1 MSPERWKK
9 LEEICYAAWRLKQSE
24 RRAFLDQACGGDEK
38 LRREAEELLAA
49 DAAAKEDFLQDDA
62 FSLGMQALADEETR
76 RTDMNSAKKRLD
88 GRYEILRELGAGG
101 MGKVYQARDTHVP
114 DRLVVVKVLQE
125 KWLQHEWVVAKFK
138 QEAAVLAKIDD
149 PGVVGILDAGVLPDG
164 QPWLVE
170 QFVEGGDLS
179 QLIKRAGSGM
189 DFREVAEIIKQ
200 IGRALTA
207 AHEAGVIHRDLKPAN
222 IMVRR
227 KTNGELQVKVIDF
240 GIAKVKN
247 SAAGP
252 TPATRF
258 QVGTP
263 LYMPPEQ
270 RNVQELTPASDV
282 YPMGMIA
289 YEMLTGPFD
298 PKEIPDLIK
307 DGVKEK
313 PSARRPGLP
322 EAADQ
327 VIFKALS
334 AEATRRQQSAREFGD
349 DLALA
354 LTPSRRKLDWRL
366 IAAAAVVSFAV
377 IAGLL
382 WWSLSD
388 QALASA
394 EVMVVRPASQPASG
408 AIAAPANPR
417 IYDAEASF
425 PTGKPPQGMV
435 YATIGF
441 TVWRTRPATAR
452 DGEDVARETIDSQ
465 EMASER
471 IADSISDGERIYLG
485 IESLTGEFLPDKGGY
500 LYVINREQYAD
511 GTFGRAR
518 LIFPTL
524 LTYGGQN
531 RVKPGHPI
539 VLPETNR
546 PFIIKRS
553 SLAQVAE
560 TYTIILSPW
569 QFQLPQPLGDR
580 AMELSN
586 NLVAEWEKQYGG
598 RMYRAALRGGVG
610 QARTKREQ
618 VVGSRGTFDTAEP
631 LTQEEPMPQ
640 NCYRGTVKNGNPAM
654 IMVVL
659 RFRG

>member
-9 LEEICYAAWRLKQSE
+9 LEEICHAAWTLKQSE
-24 RRAFLDQACGGDEK
+24 RRAFLDQASGGDEE
-38 LRREAEELLAA
+38 LRRKAEELLAA
-49 DAAAKEDFLQDDA
+49 DATAREGFLQSGA
-62 FSLGMQALADEETR
+62 FSLGMQVLAGEETR
-76 RTDMNSAKKRLD
+76 RTDMNPARQKLD
-88 GRYEILRELGAGG
+88 DRYEIIRELGEGG
-101 MGKVYQARDTHVP
+101 MGKVYQARDTRVS

-125 KWLQHEWVVAKFK
+125 KWLQHEWVVTKFK
-138 QEAAVLAKIDD
+138 QEAAVLARIDD

-170 QFVEGGDLS
+170 QFVEGADLS
-179 QLIKRAGSGM
+179 HHVKEAGSGM
-189 DFREVAEIIKQ
+189 DFAEAAEIIKQ

-207 AHEAGVIHRDLKPAN
+207 AHETGVIHRDLKPAN
-222 IMVRR
+222 IMIRR

-240 GIAKVKN
+240 GIAKIKN
-247 SAAGP
+247 SAAGS
-252 TPATRF
+252 TPATKFR
-258 QVGTP
+258 VGTP

-270 RNVQELTPASDV
+270 RNMQEVTPASDV
-282 YPMGMIA
+282 YAMGMMA

-298 PKEIPDLIK
+298 QKEIPELIK
-307 DGVKEK
+307 NGVKEK

-322 EAADQ
+322 EAVDR

-334 AEATRRQQSAREFGD
+334 LNANERQQSARKFGD
-349 DLALA
+349 DLTLALA
-354 LTPSRRKLDWRL
+354 PSRRKLDWRVV
-366 IAAAAVVSFAV
+366 AVAAVILVAV
-377 IAGLL
+377 LTGLL
-382 WWSLSD
+382 WWILSD
-388 QALASA
+388 HPLPPE
-394 EVMVVRPASQPASG
+394 EVVGVRPAGQLANG
-408 AIAAPANPR
+408 TTVAPANPR

-425 PTGKPPQGMV
+425 PTRRPPKGMT

-465 EMASER
+465 EVASER

-485 IESLTGEFLPDKGGY
+485 IESLTGTFLPDKGGY
-500 LYVINREQYAD
+500 LYVINREQYAN

-531 RVKPGHPI
+531 RVKPGQPI

-553 SLAQVAE
+553 SPAHVAE

-569 QFQLPQPLGDR
+569 QFQLPEPLGNT
-580 AMELSN
+580 AMVLPD
-586 NLVAEWEKQYGG
+586 NLVADWEKQYGG
-598 RMYRAALRGGVG
+598 RMYRATLRGGEG
-610 QARTKREQ
+610 KTRTKRELA
-618 VVGSRGTFDTAEP
+618 VGSRATVDTAEP
-631 LTQEEPMPQ
+631 LTLDELLPQ
-640 NCYRGTVKNGNPAM
+640 NCYRGTVKNGDPAM
-654 IMVVL
+654 VTIIL
-659 RFRG
+659 RFRD